1 MGSDLRGTRM
11 LRSFRQV
18 FKSNRLPMAAVM
30 ILVTLGMV
38 AYLAPSG
45 RPDTPDTVVAR
56 VYGREVLLRDLAEHM
71 QELYQRY
78 GKQASPEA
86 LKPFVQSQALRDLMN
101 QKLMEELAE
110 RHHVVVTDEEV
121 GARLR
126 AFLRQY
132 PVLLDAQGNL
142 KPMAELRTIFQDT
155 GFNPAIQERNLRSEL
170 LRSKLVQQAA
180 LQVPVDSAWLE
191 IENRLRHE
199 KIGFQQ
205 ATLAV
210 DAATVADPGDA
221 TLEAFYK
228 AGGERFLQPP
238 RRVIQYVAVDRAAL
252 GKEAPVD
259 EDTLKAAYDARKN
272 DYLELKARHILFK
285 AEGET
290 QLQEATA
297 KAQLLRE
304 RLVKGQDFAKAAEE
318 LSEDPT
324 AKGNGGDLGWFRFP
338 QMQKPFSEAAAALRT
353 GEISQPVR
361 TIYGIHLIKLEGRK
375 DKRFEDVKA
384 QLAQEISDSRFNTR
398 AQERLEQ
405 ILKRSNGGDLAA
417 AAKSLG
423 SSAQLSQPFS
433 NDPSASVEGLPEFPQ
448 IANEVFRMKVGDVSK
463 PLAFADRHLL
473 FRVQEERPEAVPP
486 FKEIRTKVLAAYRIE
501 EARKQALAKAQE
513 TLRAGGL
520 QAVGPVTDQAAAP
533 LSGLRDLAAHPGIRK
548 ALLDTP
554 VGQTTP
560 LLWTQDG
567 KLWVARVTSREPAPA
582 LAFEGRRSLL
592 QEVQTNEAQKLLS
605 AELQSLDEQ
614 GRRRPGF
621 SSFWGQ
627 FGGIY
632 VNAEAVDI
640 PLER

>member
-1 MGSDLRGTRM
+1 M

-18 FKSNRLPMAAVM
+18 FKSNRTPMAAVM
-30 ILVTLGMV
+30 IVVLLGLV

-45 RPDTPDTVVAR
+45 RVDTPDTVVAR

-126 AFLRQY
+126 AFLKQY
-132 PVLLDAQGNL
+132 PILLDLQGNL
-142 KPMAELRTIFQDT
+142 KSTAELKQIFQET
-155 GFNPAIQERNLRSEL
+155 GFNPALQERNLRSEL
-170 LRSKLVQQAA
+170 LRTKLIQQAA
-180 LQVPVDSAWLE
+180 FQVPVDEAWLAV
-191 IENRLRHE
+191 ENRLRNE
-199 KIGFQQ
+199 KVAFQQ

-210 DAATVADPGDA
+210 DPATVADPGDS
-221 TLEAFYK
+221 TLEAFHK

-238 RRVIQYVAVDRAAL
+238 RRVIQFVAVDRAAL
-252 GKEAPVD
+252 GKEVQVD
-259 EDTLKAAYDARKN
+259 EATLKAGFEARKN
-272 DYLELKARHILFK
+272 DFIEFKARHILFK
-285 AEGET
+285 AEGDT
-290 QLQEATA
+290 QAQEATA

-318 LSEDPT
+318 LSEDPS

-338 QMQKPFSEAAAALRT
+338 QMQKPFSEAAATLKP

-361 TIYGIHLIKLEGRK
+361 TVYGIHLIKLEGRRE
-375 DKRFEDVKA
+375 KRFEDVKD
-384 QLAQEISDSRFNTR
+384 QLAKEISDDRFNAR

-405 ILKRSNGGDLAA
+405 IRKRANGGDLAA

-423 SSAQLSQPFS
+423 SQAQLSQPFS
-433 NDPSASVEGLPEFPQ
+433 NEPAAQSEGLPELSQ
-448 IANEVFRMKVGDVSK
+448 IAPEAFRLKVGEVSK
-463 PLAFADRHLL
+463 PMRFADRHLL
-473 FRVQEERPEAVPP
+473 FRVQEELPEAVPP
-486 FKEIRTKVLAAYRIE
+486 FKEIRAKVLAAYRLE
-501 EARKQALAKAQE
+501 ESRKQALAKAQQA
-513 TLRAGGL
+513 LASGGL
-520 QAVGPVTDQAAAP
+520 QAVGPVSDQAAAP

-548 ALLDTP
+548 ALLETP

-560 LLWTQDG
+560 LLWAQDG
-567 KLWVARVTSREPAPA
+567 KLWAARIVSREPAPA
-582 LAFEGRRSLL
+582 LSFEARRTLI
-592 QEVQTNEAQKLLS
+592 QEVQTTEAQKLLS
-605 AELQSLDEQ
+605 AELQSLDQQ
-614 GRRRPGF
+614 GRQRPGL
-621 SSFWGQ
+621 SSFWGH

-632 VNAEAVDI
+632 VNAGAVQV
-640 PLER
+640 PVEE